1 MKKLF
6 IINPRAGKGTDAL
19 GLAAEINRI
28 SEELNED
35 VEVYITKEVGDARR
49 FVEEYLGEH
58 GVARIISCG
67 GDGTL
72 GEVLNGAADFPETQI
87 GVIPRG
93 TGNDFCRNFGEGLN
107 FESIE
112 AQIKGECVKC
122 DAIVWRTTTEK
133 GVHSGLCGNMFN
145 IGFDCNVADLT
156 GHMKKNSILS
166 GPFAYL
172 YSIFVTLIKKKGANL
187 SIELDGCEVHRGPLL
202 LTSVANGC
210 FCGGGIKSNPTAS
223 LHDGLMNVNIIK
235 NVPRLRLLTLLPY
248 YMKGT
253 HMKLKNIEKIISEL
267 DCKKA
272 VITPLECK
280 MRLCID
286 GEICD
291 AGITEFEVVQ
301 DAFNFVLPDLK
312 TAKITAKV

>member
-19 GLAAEINRI
+19 SLAAEINRI

-35 VEVYITKEVGDARR
+35 VNVYITKERGDASRYVR
-49 FVEEYLGEH
+49 EYLGEN
-58 GVARIISCG
+58 GAARIIACG

-72 GEVLNGAADFPETQI
+72 GEVLNGAANFPETQI

-93 TGNDFCRNFGEGLN
+93 TGNDFCRNFDGSPD

-122 DAIVWRTTTEK
+122 DAIAWRTSTEN

-187 SIELDGCEVHRGPLL
+187 LIELDGREVHRGFLL
-202 LTSVANGC
+202 LSSIANGC

-223 LHDGLMNVNIIK
+223 LHDGVMNVNIIK
-235 NVPRLRLLTLLPY
+235 NVSRLRLLTLLPY

-272 VITPLECK
+272 VIKPLDGE

-291 AGITEFEVVQ
+291 AGTAEFEVVK

>member
-19 GLAAEINRI
+19 LLAAEINRV
-28 SEELNED
+28 SEKLKED
-35 VEVYITKEVGDARR
+35 VDVYITKEVGDACRYVR
-49 FVEEYLGEH
+49 EYLNEYGA
-58 GVARIISCG
+58 ARIIACG

-72 GEVLNGAADFPETQI
+72 GEVLNGAADFPEAQI

-93 TGNDFCRNFGEGLN
+93 TGNDFCRNFEGTPD

-122 DAIVWRTTTEK
+122 DAIAWRTTTEN
-133 GVHSGLCGNMFN
+133 GVHSGFCGNMFN

-166 GPFAYL
+166 GSFAYL

-187 SIELDGCEVHRGPLL
+187 LIELDGREVHCGPLL
-202 LTSVANGC
+202 LNSIANGC

-223 LHDGLMNVNIIK
+223 LYDGLMNVNIIK
-235 NVPRLRLLTLLPY
+235 DVSRIKLLTLLPR

-253 HMKLKNIEKIISEL
+253 HIKMKNIEKIITNQ
-267 DCKKA
+267 DCRRA
-272 VITPLECK
+272 VITPLDGK

-291 AGITEFEVVQ
+291 AGITEFEVVR
-301 DAFNFVLPDLK
+301 DAFNFVLPELSRMK
-312 TAKITAKV
+312 TTASV